1 MTRAYARVTGRV
13 VPSTIPPCIY
23 DREARMQFGL
33 DEDQIEDLLNERLPG
48 KLDAVT
54 IKAIAITVATNNQR
68 FAADVQRRIDS
79 VLEELLH

>member
-1 MTRAYARVTGRV
+1 MEGG
-13 VPSTIPPCIY
+13 
-23 DREARMQFGL
+23 MKFGL

-48 KLDAVT
+48 KLDPT
-54 IKAIAITVATNNQR
+54 IIKAIAVTVATNNER